1 MKTIADAVGRIQK
14 TLNAPKLKSAI
25 ARMDATLARADA
37 DFSEDDH
44 PRGPDGKFAA
54 KGGIS
59 AAAKHGVEAYKKA
72 LKAGA
77 AMKPQGL
84 IKHMIKSGQYSEKDI
99 WEAAKD
105 TFDLTDDK
113 KKWVKH
119 SYYKLK
125 HESGD
130 KNFPPLPKESTVSV
144 EPEPSDAD
152 LEAELAEVLESFN
165 TPPEPEP
172 PPAPPPPSPPVAPP
186 PPAPAPAP
194 TAAAAAL
201 GWFPDT
207 MSDQEKKKLIQNV
220 PSNIQDKFKA
230 ILGHYE
236 NLTDENKPKIYEKF
250 TEISKAAEKTG
261 DDYEKAVFA
270 LADIKGYGMSVSATN
285 SAIQQWKSDIQATM
299 AKAPAS
305 YTPTT
310 ASQQAAFSKLSA
322 APHKRKNNVEYY
334 ENSEGQEVEC
344 VLKTDTKNIP
354 GDFYAK
360 VSSAYGGEVTH
371 AKADS
376 YAVDNAMEDYHYSTY
391 SKFST
396 AEVTALSIYQGSGHR
411 DINAVLRGGQTS
423 DPSIDK
429 SIKGITAAINKGFVP
444 ADTPVYRG
452 IKATL
457 EEISGFSDP
466 KMAVGRVFEHKSFVS
481 CSRAETVSANF
492 SKGDTEASS
501 LLKFVIPAGTNGVV
515 MSGQKTYEKEIVLQ
529 KNSTFLIE
537 KVEMTPTGRPIV
549 HVKYMG
555 ITK

>member
-1 MKTIADAVGRIQK
+1 MKTIADAISRIQK
-14 TLNAPKLKSAI
+14 TLNTPKLKSAL

-59 AAAKHGVEAYKKA
+59 GAAKHGVEAYKKT

-84 IKHMIKSGQYSEKDI
+84 IKSMIKSGQYSEKDI

-130 KNFPPLPKESTVSV
+130 KNFPPLPKESTVGV
-144 EPEPSDAD
+144 EPEPA
-152 LEAELAEVLESFN
+152 AA
-165 TPPEPEP
+165 PE
-172 PPAPPPPSPPVAPP
+172 PAPPPPPPVPPPPPPPVAPP
-186 PPAPAPAP
+186 PTPPAPAP

-220 PSNIQDKFKA
+220 PFNINTKFKT
-230 ILGHYE
+230 ILDHYE

-261 DDYEKAVFA
+261 DDYENAVFA

-299 AKAPAS
+299 AKTPAS

-354 GDFYAK
+354 GDSYAK

-376 YAVDNAMEDYHYSTY
+376 YAVDSAMEDYHYSTY

-411 DINAVLRGGQTS
+411 DINAALRSGQTS
-423 DPSIDK
+423 DPSINK
-429 SIKGITAAINKGFVP
+429 SIKSITSAINKGFVP

-481 CSRAETVSANF
+481 CSRAESVSANF
-492 SKGDTEASS
+492 SKGDTEAST
-501 LLKFVIPAGTNGVV
+501 LLKFVVPAGTNGVV